1 MSKASKPDFKNSPF
15 QQLMDQRLSP
25 IAQAQS
31 HPAQMVAIA
40 AIEVGPQ
47 PRSYFD
53 PQRLQALMDS
63 IQQHGL
69 LQPVVLRPMGG
80 QLGRYQLIAGERRL
94 RACVALQHQHILA
107 HILEVDEHTAQEL
120 MLVENL
126 QREDLDPISEVSH
139 TWALLQLR
147 SQLDSETLRSVLVR
161 AFKAGVTPAATL
173 PDAFPSEDEARQQ
186 YIVTLLQVLG
196 CSVSTFYTHRLP
208 LLTWPT
214 VLIEAVQQGLPY
226 SKAKLVLRYCK
237 TERHLYASALAA
249 AATMTSRELEL
260 WLKAQAQGQVQG
272 QLTPRNLA
280 APHQKWLQPL
290 KRQADSLSSE
300 QQAMFLVKQAS
311 LEAQL
316 YAMHKQYQE
325 VSQQAQQ
332 ELTTL
337 LAKLTDTSTE
347 Q

>member
-1 MSKASKPDFKNSPF
+1 MSKANKPDFKNSPF

-31 HPAQMVAIA
+31 HPAHTVVIA

-107 HILEVDEHTAQEL
+107 HIVEVDEHTAQEL

-147 SQLDSETLRSVLVR
+147 SQLDGETLRSVLVR

-173 PDAFPSEDEARQQ
+173 PDVFPSEDEARQQ

-196 CSVSTFYTHRLP
+196 YSVSTFYTHRLP
-208 LLTWPT
+208 LLTWPA

-237 TERHLYASALAA
+237 TESDLYASALAA

-260 WLKAQAQGQVQG
+260 WLKAQGQG
-272 QLTPRNLA
+272 QLAPRNPA

-290 KRQADSLSSE
+290 KRQADSLSDE

-332 ELTTL
+332 ELTAL